1 MSFMKVSSTPQAAR
15 PPAAAV
21 SRAGVRRLDPRP
33 AVTHRGSRCVCGGSC
48 PRCTPGPPVSSPGD
62 ASERAADGLAAA
74 ALRGSRTPDGL
85 ADVLGIDLNT
95 VGLIGESGSGKSL
108 TALAILG
115 LLPEGATASGSV
127 RWDGRELIGLADR
140 ELAEL
145 RGDEIGIVF
154 QEPRTALNP
163 IRTVGRQIAESIRI
177 HEGAS
182 KRDAATRAIAEARR
196 VALPD
201 PERIVRRYPHQLSGG
216 QRQRVA
222 IAMALAC
229 RPRLLIADEPTTALD
244 VTIQAEILELLLSL
258 VEDDGM
264 SLVFITHDLAV
275 LSQIATHGVVLED
288 GRVVEDAPV
297 AQLLTSPA
305 SEVTRG
311 LLRDATATLWRPG
324 GIG

>member
-1 MSFMKVSSTPQAAR
+1 MSLQVQDLVIELGGRRVVDGVSFEVPDSAR
-15 PPAAAV
+15 
-21 SRAGVRRLDPRP
+21 
-33 AVTHRGSRCVCGGSC
+33 
-48 PRCTPGPPVSSPGD
+48 
-62 ASERAADGLAAA
+62 
-74 ALRGSRTPDGL
+74 
-85 ADVLGIDLNT
+85 

-108 TALAILG
+108 TALAIMG
-115 LLPEGATASGSV
+115 LLPDAATVEGSI
-127 RWDGRELIGLADR
+127 RWNGRELVGLPDR
-140 ELAEL
+140 ELAQL

-163 IRTVGRQIAESIRI
+163 IRTVGRQISESVRI
-177 HEGAS
+177 HEGV
-182 KRDAATRAIAEARR
+182 TRREAKSRAVAEARR

-201 PERIVRRYPHQLSGG
+201 PEQIVARYPHQLSGG

-244 VTIQAEILELLLSL
+244 VTIQAEILHLLGTL
-258 VEDDGM
+258 VTGDGM

-275 LSQIATHGVVLED
+275 LSQIASHGVVLEH
-288 GRVVEDAPV
+288 GRVVESAPV
-297 AQLLTSPA
+297 STLLTRPS

-324 GIG
+324 GAL

>member
-1 MSFMKVSSTPQAAR
+1 MRDLIVDIGGRRVVDGISFDV
-15 PPAAAV
+15 
-21 SRAGVRRLDPRP
+21 
-33 AVTHRGSRCVCGGSC
+33 
-48 PRCTPGPPVSSPGD
+48 
-62 ASERAADGLAAA
+62 
-74 ALRGSRTPDGL
+74 PDG
-85 ADVLGIDLNT
+85 AR

-108 TALAILG
+108 TALALLG
-115 LLPEGATASGSV
+115 LLPEGATASGSI
-127 RWDGRELIGLADR
+127 RWNGRELIGLSDR

-177 HEGAS
+177 HEGLPRREAL
-182 KRDAATRAIAEARR
+182 DRAIAEAER
-196 VALPD
+196 VRLPD
-201 PERIVRRYPHQLSGG
+201 PAQIVRRYPHQLSGG

-244 VTIQAEILELLLSL
+244 VTIQAEILELLASL
-258 VEDDGM
+258 VETDGM

-275 LSQIATHGVVLED
+275 LSQVASHALVLEN
-288 GRVVEDAPV
+288 GRVVEHGPLSS
-297 AQLLTSPA
+297 LLTTPQSPI
-305 SEVTRG
+305 TQG

-324 GIG
+324 GAS

>member
-1 MSFMKVSSTPQAAR
+1 MSLE
-15 PPAAAV
+15 
-21 SRAGVRRLDPRP
+21 VRDLVVELD
-33 AVTHRGSRCVCGGSC
+33 GSRVVDG
-48 PRCTPGPPVSSPGD
+48 VSFD
-62 ASERAADGLAAA
+62 V
-74 ALRGSRTPDGL
+74 PDG
-85 ADVLGIDLNT
+85 AR

-127 RWDGRELIGLADR
+127 RWDGRELIGLPDR
-140 ELAEL
+140 ELATL

-163 IRTVGRQIAESIRI
+163 VRTVGRQIGESTRI

-182 KRDAATRAIAEARR
+182 RREASRRAVAEAAR
-196 VALPD
+196 VRLPD
-201 PERIVRRYPHQLSGG
+201 PEQIVKRYPHQLSGG

-244 VTIQAEILELLLSL
+244 VTIQAEILDLLNGL
-258 VEDDGM
+258 VARDGM

-275 LSQIATHGVVLED
+275 LSQVATHAVVLDE
-288 GRVVEDAPV
+288 GRVIEHGPLSR
-297 AQLLTSPA
+297 LLTAPA
-305 SEVTRG
+305 SPITQG
-311 LLRDATATLWRPG
+311 LLRDATATLWKPG
-324 GIG
+324 GLA

>member
-1 MSFMKVSSTPQAAR
+1 MSLEVQGLVIDVDGRRVVDGVSF
-15 PPAAAV
+15 AV
-21 SRAGVRRLDPRP
+21 
-33 AVTHRGSRCVCGGSC
+33 
-48 PRCTPGPPVSSPGD
+48 
-62 ASERAADGLAAA
+62 
-74 ALRGSRTPDGL
+74 PDG
-85 ADVLGIDLNT
+85 AR

-108 TALAILG
+108 TALAVLG
-115 LLPEGATASGSV
+115 LLPDGAQARGSV
-127 RWDGRELIGLADR
+127 RWNGREILGLPDR

-163 IRTVGRQIAESIRI
+163 IRTVGRQIAESVRI
-177 HEGAS
+177 HEGLS
-182 KRDAATRAIAEARR
+182 KRDAAARAVAEARR

-201 PERIVRRYPHQLSGG
+201 PERIVNRYPHQLSGG

-244 VTIQAEILELLLSL
+244 VTIQAEILDLLRTL
-258 VEDDGM
+258 VRDDGM

-288 GRVVEDAPV
+288 GRVVEQAPV
-297 AQLLTSPA
+297 AQLLTAPA
-305 SEVTRG
+305 SPVTQG

-324 GIG
+324 GDAA